1 MSKYILS
8 KIKSKKVSIGIIG
21 LGYVGLPL
29 AIRFL
34 DKNFDVQGVE
44 TDKNKINLIKRGTCY
59 IENKKFGKNA
69 QFKKFFKSVSSDY
82 SKLKNVDIIVIC
94 LPTPLS
100 VTGKPDISILKN
112 CAIKLRPF
120 LKNNQIFV
128 LESTV
133 YPGATIEIFKILNKN
148 KKLEIGKNFN
158 LIYSP
163 ERENPGDK
171 NFSYKSTTKVVSGY
185 SKSCEKIGLSLY
197 KVIAKDVF
205 LAKSIIV
212 AEMSKLL
219 ENTYRSVN
227 IGLVNEFKI
236 ISDRL
241 GLNVWDVIEAAKT
254 KNFGY
259 RSFNPGP
266 GVGGHCIPID
276 PIYLSWLMRK
286 KKYKTKI
293 IEISSKL
300 NSAMPKWI
308 VNKIFLH
315 IKNKKIKYKKIVFV
329 GIAYKKNTSDTRG
342 SPSIA
347 IIKKFLSEK
356 YSIKFYDPYVKS
368 YDLKHKLFT
377 NKTLNFLSIKR
388 ESKNAIVIIGT
399 DHKNI
404 NYKKILKNSK
414 IVFDTRGV
422 LKNYRDKKIIFV

>member
-8 KIKSKKVSIGIIG
+8 KIKNRKIDIGIIG

-34 DKNFDVQGVE
+34 NKNFNVQGIE
-44 TDKNKINLIKRGTCY
+44 TDKHKINLIKKGFCY
-59 IENKKFGKNA
+59 IENKKFGKNIY
-69 QFKKFFKSVSSDY
+69 FKKFFKSVSSDY
-82 SKLKNVDIIVIC
+82 SVLRNVDIIVIC
-94 LPTPLS
+94 LPTPLGS
-100 VTGKPDISILKN
+100 KSKPDISILKN
-112 CAIKLRPF
+112 CANKIRPF
-120 LKNNQIFV
+120 LKDNQIFV

-133 YPGATIEIFKILNKN
+133 YPGATYEIFKILNKN
-148 KKLEIGKNFN
+148 NNLRIGENFN

-185 SKSCEKIGLSLY
+185 SKDCREIGTTLY
-197 KVIAKDVF
+197 KVIAKKVF

-236 ISDRL
+236 ISDKL

-286 KKYKTKI
+286 KKYQTKI

-300 NSAMPKWI
+300 NSAMPKW
-308 VNKIFLH
+308 VFNKIFSH
-315 IKNKKIKYKKIVFV
+315 IKKKKIKYRKIIFI

-342 SPSIA
+342 SPSIDLL
-347 IIKKFLSEK
+347 KKFLSKK
-356 YSIKFYDPYVKS
+356 YKIKFYDPFVKK
-368 YDLKHKLFT
+368 YDLKHKLFN
-377 NKTLNFLSIKR
+377 NKTLNFLSIKK
-388 ESKNAIVIIGT
+388 ESKNSIVIIGT

-404 NYKKILKNSK
+404 NYKSILKNSK

-422 LKNYRDKKIIFV
+422 LKSNKDKKIIFV